1 MLVVPGDGVR
11 TRLFPGRVE
20 AARRVEL
27 AFRVPGVLVELPVRE
42 GDRVAQGDLIA
53 KLRQDEFQARLTS
66 LKGQLDEA
74 RASLRALQSGERPE
88 EILRREADVR
98 AAAARMANARA
109 DHRRSEQL
117 LARGAVTQAEFERTE
132 TLLTVAQE
140 DYTSANKILSQST
153 VGREEDIEAME
164 GRVRALEGNLVEA
177 QVQLSD
183 ATLLAPYDG
192 AIAQRFVD
200 EQQNIQPNT
209 AVVQFQDAEEI
220 DIAVDVPETVMVAD
234 IQRAE
239 ILSMTAELS
248 AAPGVSFPVRL
259 REIAQ
264 VADPVAQTFRIRV
277 AMAAPPEMRILPG
290 MSATVTVNYQR
301 ASILGNRTLIPIQ
314 AVSETSDG
322 KQVAWVMTDED
333 TVESRP
339 IVVGETLGGQI
350 EVLEGLA
357 PGDRIVIAGVR
368 FLRNGMKVRDLGNS
382 LGGGQS

>member
-1 MLVVPGDGVR
+1 
-11 TRLFPGRVE
+11 
-20 AARRVEL
+20 VEL
-27 AFRVPGVLVELPVRE
+27 AFRVPGVLIELPVRE
-42 GDRVAQGDLIA
+42 GDRVAKGDLIA

-66 LKGQLDEA
+66 LQGQLDEA

-98 AAAARMANARA
+98 SAAARLANARA
-109 DHRRSEQL
+109 DQRRSEQL
-117 LARGAVTQAEFERTE
+117 RARGAVTQAELERTE

-140 DYTSANKILSQST
+140 DYTSANKILNQST

-164 GRVRALEGNLVEA
+164 GRVRALEGNLVGA

-192 AIAQRFVD
+192 VIAQRFVD

-209 AVVQFQDAEEI
+209 PVVQFQDAEEI
-220 DIAVDVPETVMVAD
+220 DIAVDVPETIMVAD

-290 MSATVTVNYQR
+290 MSANVTVNYQR
-301 ASILGNRTLIPIQ
+301 ASILGSQTLIPIQ
-314 AVSETSDG
+314 AVSETPDG
-322 KQVAWVMTDED
+322 KQVAWVMTEDD

-339 IVVGETLGGQI
+339 IVVGETLGGEL

-368 FLRNGMKVRDLGNS
+368 FLRDGMKVRDLGNS